1 MFFLDEKYA
10 INNQMKFEKQTYKL
24 ILLSIYIGLFL
35 GESVGFSQS
44 IASSKVGLGWSGNSI
59 NTVIFRNQ
67 ALTSNNEFQF
77 TAYYNQEGYMVLAK
91 RSLGTNKW
99 LKHITQYKGNIQDAH
114 NSISIAIDNAGYLHV
129 SWDQHNSPLRYAK
142 SIDPLGIELSEE
154 LEMTGL
160 QESSVTY
167 PEFHNLPNGKLL
179 FLYRSGES
187 GNGNLVMNLYNPKSK
202 EWKQIQNDLIS
213 GEDARNAYWQ
223 TTIDKLG
230 NIHLSWVWRET
241 WDVGTNHDLCYAI
254 STDNGLT
261 WEKSNGEKYQIPIIK
276 ETAEVACYIPQ
287 GSNLINQTS
296 MDTDSEGNPFI
307 ASYWSLQEGTPQYKV
322 VYHKDDNWHLMDTDF
337 HKTAFSLTG
346 GGTKR
351 IPLSRPKI
359 LVGDQGVYVLFR
371 DEEMG
376 NRMTLAKTN
385 LNKVNWELSDISNVE
400 VGQWEPNYDVN
411 QWKTNNEIHVFS
423 QKVSQIDG
431 EGLDKIDPQ
440 PIYIVEFRDN

>member
-1 MFFLDEKYA
+1 MR
-10 INNQMKFEKQTYKL
+10 FEKQTYTLL
-24 ILLSIYIGLFL
+24 ILSAYLFFFQGTVL
-35 GESVGFSQS
+35 VFSQTTT
-44 IASSKVGLGWSGNSI
+44 SSKVGLGWSGNSI

-67 ALTSNNEFQF
+67 ALTSNEEFQF
-77 TAYYNQEGYMVLAK
+77 TAYYNQEGFMVLAK
-91 RSLGTNKW
+91 RQLGTDTWQKQ
-99 LKHITQYKGNIQDAH
+99 ITPYKGNIQDAH
-114 NSISIAIDNAGYLHV
+114 NSISIALDGEGYLHV

-142 SIDPLGIELSEE
+142 SKTPLGIELSEE
-154 LEMTGL
+154 LEMIGL

-187 GNGNLVMNLYNPKSK
+187 GNGNLVMNLYHPNSK
-202 EWKQIQNDLIS
+202 KWQQIQNDLIS
-213 GEDARNAYWQ
+213 GEDIRNAYWQ
-223 TTIDKLG
+223 TAIDKQG

-241 WDVGTNHDLCYAI
+241 WDVSTNHDLCYAI
-254 STDNGLT
+254 SKDNGLT
-261 WEKSNGEKYQIPIIK
+261 WQKSNGEAYQIPITM
-276 ETAEVACYIPQ
+276 ETAEVARHIPQ
-287 GSNLINQTS
+287 NSNLINQTS

-307 ASYWSLQEGTPQYKV
+307 VSYWGLNGEISQYKV
-322 VYHKDDNWHLMDTDF
+322 VYHKDEKWHLLDTDF
-337 HKTAFSLTG
+337 HKTAFSLSG

-359 LVGDQGVYVLFR
+359 LVDTNQVYVLFR

-385 LNKVNWELSDISNVE
+385 LNKVNWELSDISNIE

-411 QWKTNNEIHVFS
+411 QWKTNYEIHVFS

-440 PIYIVEFRDN
+440 PIYIIEFRDN